1 MQRHTEYD
9 KIKWYRDDVT
19 IDDYE
24 SDYEDEDFSY
34 ERREFVGRVA
44 KSDVSDKYIH
54 KSVEQFYGNGKRN
67 PIRYIMNR
75 VDDEGWSKDSIIVS
89 FGDSAFCTK

>member
-1 MQRHTEYD
+1 M
-9 KIKWYRDDVT
+9 KWYRDDVT

-44 KSDVSDKYIH
+44 NSDVRDKYIH
-54 KSVEQFYGNGKRN
+54 KSVEQFYGNGKK
-67 PIRYIMNR
+67 ILSAISWIGLMMK
-75 VDDEGWSKDSIIVS
+75 VDLRIQL
-89 FGDSAFCTK
+89 